1 VAKFCDGI
9 EKLDDSANSA
19 IWELSDHFGCY
30 AVAARVFFRVW
41 LIFDDVNDFV
51 WAKLNSLILKLR
63 YGKVGKVNAVVTG
76 FAACRLLDF

>member
-51 WAKLNSLILKLR
+51 WAKHSLRKQ
-63 YGKVGKVNAVVTG
+63 VTQESIYTI
-76 FAACRLLDF
+76 DY